1 MVAWSVP
8 EFILVTN
15 LTFGA
20 LPPLFYWR
28 RKKKFLLFFLSH
40 VDNVFFQNMYILMLC
55 SRKGQRQMGNAFLPA
70 LQRADPIS
78 DVTVT
83 FIYRYL
89 VKVWHFCIHIL
100 MNFGLIK
107 ADYCLPHQGS
117 SKTIMV
123 FISHSLFANEQVLIY
138 CFISTYIRT
147 SELITSLQA
156 MQSGTNTTTTSS
168 LSAYLHYVI

>member
-1 MVAWSVP
+1 
-8 EFILVTN
+8 
-15 LTFGA
+15 
-20 LPPLFYWR
+20 
-28 RKKKFLLFFLSH
+28 
-40 VDNVFFQNMYILMLC
+40 
-55 SRKGQRQMGNAFLPA
+55 MGNAFLPA

-89 VKVWHFCIHIL
+89 VKVCHFCIHIL

-123 FISHSLFANEQVLIY
+123 FISHSLFANE
-138 CFISTYIRT
+138 
-147 SELITSLQA
+147 
-156 MQSGTNTTTTSS
+156 
-168 LSAYLHYVI
+168 